1 MQCKSCG
8 AQNPDNLLEC
18 AYCGATFA
26 RATNSAPVAPSAP
39 VAAASSATA
48 TAAPANADYA
58 IDLPQY
64 YKLAFAEFD
73 KNPQGGPQFKFN
85 WGAFWFGPFWYF
97 FRGMW
102 LKAILYLALVF
113 GTAGFLMWL
122 PWIYSFGF
130 GTYDLYLL
138 RKHGKQFW

>member
-8 AQNPDNLLEC
+8 AQNPDNLMEC
-18 AYCGATFA
+18 AYCGASLSRPTA
-26 RATNSAPVAPSAP
+26 NSAPAAPSASVVSAP
-39 VAAASSATA
+39 AAPAASSQ
-48 TAAPANADYA
+48 NQDYA

-64 YKLAFAEFD
+64 YKAAFAEFD

-97 FRGMW
+97 FRGLW
-102 LKAILYLALVF
+102 LKGILYLAVIF
-113 GTAGFLMWL
+113 GTAGFLVWL
-122 PWIYSFGF
+122 PWIYSFSF